1 MSNFNYDT
9 TGEEVASVCSDEI
22 LGKIILITGP
32 SPNSLAAKFAMTISV
47 HAPAM
52 IILASRDTSKL
63 EELAASIKEI
73 GPAIAIRILRLDLS
87 SQASIREAAQE
98 VNSYEDVPYI
108 DVLVNS
114 AGLMAV
120 PYSQT
125 QEGIELQF
133 GVNHVGHFLFTNLIM
148 GKLISEDGSRSSR
161 VLNVSS
167 VGHELSRVRFE
178 DYNFKDGQYYN
189 RWYAYGQSK
198 SANMLFSV
206 ALAARLA
213 KKGLICVSLHPGS
226 VFTNLSSHLDKD
238 AWEELGGIGFQLGL
252 PRFTS
257 YEGLDY
263 KTQQQGVATYVF
275 GAFHE
280 SITQQVNGRHLRD
293 SQVLEIR
300 GYKSWARDPTDAE
313 ELWKLSETLV
323 GQEFNY

>member
-1 MSNFNYDT
+1 MSNFNYET
-9 TGEEVASVCSDEI
+9 TGEDVASVCSDAI
-22 LGKIILITGP
+22 RGKVILITGP
-32 SPNSLAAKFAMTISV
+32 SPKSLGAEFATTISV
-47 HAPAM
+47 YAPAM

-63 EELAASIKEI
+63 EEVAASIKAIKSEI
-73 GPAIAIRILRLDLS
+73 STRILKLDLS
-87 SQASIREAAQE
+87 SQASIRDAAQE
-98 VNSYEDVPYI
+98 VNNYEDVPHI

-120 PYSQT
+120 PYGQT
-125 QEGIELQF
+125 AEGIELQF

-148 GKLISEDGSRSSR
+148 GKLISEDGTRASR
-161 VLNVSS
+161 VLNVTS

-206 ALAARLA
+206 ALAERLA
-213 KKGLICVSLHPGS
+213 KKGLISVSLHPGS
-226 VFTNLSSHLDKD
+226 IFTNLSSHLGKD
-238 AWEELGGIGFQLGL
+238 AWEELGGIAFSLGL

-293 SQVLEIR
+293 SQVMEPR
-300 GYKSWARDPTDAE
+300 GYKSWARDPTDAD
-313 ELWKLSETLV
+313 ELWKLSEKLA
-323 GQEFNY
+323 GQKFNY

>member
-1 MSNFNYDT
+1 MLDFNYDT
-9 TGEEVASVCSDEI
+9 TGEEIASVCSDSI
-22 LGKIILITGP
+22 RGKVILITGP
-32 SPNSLAAKFAMTISV
+32 SPKSLAAEFATTISV

-63 EELAASIKEI
+63 EEVAASIKEI
-73 GPAIAIRILRLDLS
+73 GPAIATRILRLDLS

-120 PYSQT
+120 PFGQT
-125 QEGIELQF
+125 VEGIELQF

-148 GKLISEDGSRSSR
+148 SKLASEDQTRASR
-161 VLNVSS
+161 VLNISS

-178 DYNFKDGQYYN
+178 DYNFKDGQHYN

-206 ALAARLA
+206 SLATRLA
-213 KKGLICVSLHPGS
+213 KKGLISMSLHPGS
-226 VFTNLSSHLDKD
+226 IITNLSSHLGKD
-238 AWEELGGIGFQLGL
+238 AWEELGEIAFQLGL

-275 GAFHE
+275 GAFHD

-293 SQVLEIR
+293 SQVLELR
-300 GYKSWARDPTDAE
+300 GYKSWARDTTDAD